1 MLKGSEMIN
10 SSPTPQFDETSPSIQ
25 THLGI
30 LQGVVLRMA
39 TNSTSCKTWCITVV
53 SAILVIVADK
63 GKPDFA
69 WIALFPA
76 ILFAGLD
83 AYYLALEKGFR
94 NSYNDF
100 IRKLHTGQLST
111 EDLYSVAPMGRS
123 INLQVSALMSFSV
136 WGFYLPLVALV
147 AIARK
152 VVIG

>member
-1 MLKGSEMIN
+1 MTN
-10 SSPTPQFDETSPSIQ
+10 SSPSPAFDETSPSIQ

-30 LQGVVLRMA
+30 LQGIVLRMA
-39 TNSTSCKTWCITVV
+39 TNSTSCKTWCITIV

-69 WIALFPA
+69 WIVLFPA

-94 NSYNDF
+94 NSYNEF
-100 IRKLHTGQLST
+100 IKKLHTGQLTT
-111 EDLYSVAPMGRS
+111 EDLYSVAPTGRS
-123 INLQVSALMSFSV
+123 LDLQVAALKSFSV

-147 AIARK
+147 PIARK
-152 VVIG
+152 VVLG

>member
-1 MLKGSEMIN
+1 MTN
-10 SSPTPQFDETSPSIQ
+10 SPQAPVFDETSPSIQ

-30 LQGVVLRMA
+30 LQGIVLRMA
-39 TNSTSCKTWCITVV
+39 TNSTACKTWCITIV

-63 GKPDFA
+63 GKPDFV

-94 NSYNDF
+94 NSYNEF

-111 EDLYSVAPMGRS
+111 EDMYSVAPTGR
-123 INLQVSALMSFSV
+123 NLDLQVSALKSFSV
-136 WGFYLPLVALV
+136 WGFYVPLVALL

-152 VVIG
+152 VVLG

>member
-1 MLKGSEMIN
+1 M
-10 SSPTPQFDETSPSIQ
+10 FDETSPSIQ

-30 LQGVVLRMA
+30 LQGIVLRMA
-39 TNSTSCKTWCITVV
+39 TNSTACKTWCITIV

-63 GKPDFA
+63 GKPDFV

-94 NSYNDF
+94 NSYNEF

-111 EDLYSVAPMGRS
+111 EDMYSVAPTGR
-123 INLQVSALMSFSV
+123 NLDLQVSALKSFSV
-136 WGFYLPLVALV
+136 WGFYVPLVALL

-152 VVIG
+152 VVLG

>member
-1 MLKGSEMIN
+1 MTNRSQAPAL
-10 SSPTPQFDETSPSIQ
+10 DETSPSIQ

-30 LQGVVLRMA
+30 LQGIVLRMA
-39 TNSTSCKTWCITVV
+39 TNSTSCKTWCITIV

-63 GKPDFA
+63 GKPDSA

-94 NSYNDF
+94 NSYNQF
-100 IRKLHTGQLST
+100 IEKLHTGQLTT
-111 EDLYSVAPMGRS
+111 EDLYSVTPTGS
-123 INLQVSALMSFSV
+123 SLDLQVAALKSFSV

-152 VVIG
+152 VFIG

>member
-1 MLKGSEMIN
+1 MTN
-10 SSPTPQFDETSPSIQ
+10 SSPPPAFNETSTSIQ

-30 LQGVVLRMA
+30 LQGIVLRMA
-39 TNSTSCKTWCITVV
+39 TNSTACKTWCITIV

-83 AYYLALEKGFR
+83 AYYLSLEIGFR
-94 NSYNDF
+94 NSYNEF
-100 IRKLHTGQLST
+100 VKKLHSGQLTT
-111 EDLYSVAPMGRS
+111 EDLYSVVPTGRS
-123 INLQVSALMSFSV
+123 YDLQVTALKSFSV
-136 WGFYLPLVALV
+136 WGFYIPLFALV

-152 VVIG
+152 VVLG